1 MRGPHDAADASADED
16 DKALLYVH
24 GAVALDTQ
32 ARATI
37 RAALKQA
44 GISVVHEKLL
54 AVNNSSSADPACK
67 CVCIH
72 AAA

>member
-1 MRGPHDAADASADED
+1 MRGPHDGADDSADED

-24 GAVALDTQ
+24 GAVALDMQ

-44 GISVVHEKLL
+44 GICIVHEQLL
-54 AVNNSSSADPACK
+54 AANTSLSADPASK

-72 AAA
+72 AAT